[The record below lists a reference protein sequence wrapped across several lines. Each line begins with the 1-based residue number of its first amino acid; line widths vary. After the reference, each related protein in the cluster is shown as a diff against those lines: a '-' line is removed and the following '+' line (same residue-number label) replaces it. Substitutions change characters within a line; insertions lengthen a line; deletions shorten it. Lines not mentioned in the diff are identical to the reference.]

1 MQPPENRPAV
11 WLHDAETT
19 TFEAVSAPV
28 TPTVQRAAVMSLTS
42 VPPKL
47 ARMLLPGEHVTFGS
61 TPHPIVF
68 VQPIALMAAIAA
80 ALETALN
87 WEARHGGVRSA
98 LLTGAWREV
107 AVIAGLGLIAAAGGM
122 LLARAGR
129 YAGLRVVSTNRRI
142 FAIRGVIVRRITPLG
157 NTALA
162 GSTVSQGILGRRFG
176 YGSIDL
182 PLADGTPDTFRDM
195 RDVLQLYREFQAV
208 ANGVDGDEWKPAV
221 RQTIIP

>member
-1 MQPPENRPAV
+1 MQPPQNKPAIR
-11 WLHDAETT
+11 LHDAETT
-19 TFEAVSAPV
+19 AFEAATAPAV
-28 TPTVQRAAVMSLTS
+28 RRGTPAALVAS

-47 ARMLLPGEHVTFGS
+47 ARMLLPGERVTFGS

-68 VQPIALMAAIAA
+68 VQPLVFAGAIGV

-87 WEARHGGVRSA
+87 WEVRHAGLHSA
-98 LLTGAWREV
+98 LLTGAWREA
-107 AVIAGLGLIAAAGGM
+107 AVVAGLA
-122 LLARAGR
+122 LLAATGAMLVKRALR
-129 YAGLRVVSTNRRI
+129 FAGLRVVATNRRI
-142 FAIRGVIVRRITPLG
+142 FAIRGVIVRRISPLG

-162 GSTVSQGILGRRFG
+162 GSTISQGLLGRMFG

-195 RDVLQLYREFQAV
+195 RDVLELYREFQAV
-208 ANGVDGDEWKPAV
+208 ANGVDGDEWKLAV

>member
-1 MQPPENRPAV
+1 MQPPEKRPAARF
-11 WLHDAETT
+11 HEAETAA
-19 TFEAVSAPV
+19 FNAVAAPV
-28 TPTVQRAAVMSLTS
+28 VQRAAPTPRVTS

-68 VQPIALMAAIAA
+68 VQPLVLMGVIAA
-80 ALETALN
+80 VLETALN
-87 WEARHGGVRSA
+87 WQVRLAGHRSL
-98 LLTGAWREV
+98 LLTGVWREV
-107 AVIAGLGLIAAAGGM
+107 ALAAGLTLLAATGGM
-122 LLARAGR
+122 LIKRAMR
-129 YAGLRVVSTNRRI
+129 YAGLRIVSTNRRI

-162 GSTVSQGILGRRFG
+162 GSTMSQGVLGRMFG

-195 RDVLQLYREFQAV
+195 HDVFELYREFQAV

-221 RQTIIP
+221 RQTLIP

>member
-1 MQPPENRPAV
+1 MQPPEKRPAV
-11 WLHDAETT
+11 RLYDAVPEA
-19 TFEAVSAPV
+19 FEAVPSSAMERTTGTLV
-28 TPTVQRAAVMSLTS
+28 TS

-68 VQPIALMAAIAA
+68 VQPLVLMAALAA
-80 ALETALN
+80 ALETALH
-87 WEARHGGVRSA
+87 WDIRHAGVRSA
-98 LLTGAWREV
+98 LLTGTWREAALV
-107 AVIAGLGLIAAAGGM
+107 GGLALIAATAAM
-122 LLARAGR
+122 LLGRAAR

-142 FAIRGVIVRRITPLG
+142 FAIRGVMVRRITPLG

-162 GSTVSQGILGRRFG
+162 GSTVSQGILGRMFG

-182 PLADGTPDTFRDM
+182 PLADGTPTRFRDM

>member
-1 MQPPENRPAV
+1 
-11 WLHDAETT
+11 
-19 TFEAVSAPV
+19 
-28 TPTVQRAAVMSLTS
+28 
-42 VPPKL
+42 
-47 ARMLLPGEHVTFGS
+47 MLLPGEHVTFGS

-68 VQPIALMAAIAA
+68 VQPLVLMGVIAA

-87 WEARHGGVRSA
+87 WEVRHAGLRSL
-98 LLTGAWREV
+98 LLTGVWREA
-107 AVIAGLGLIAAAGGM
+107 AVVAGLT
-122 LLARAGR
+122 LLAATGAMLIKRAMR

-142 FAIRGVIVRRITPLG
+142 FAIRGVIVKRITPLG

-162 GSTVSQGILGRRFG
+162 GSTMSQGVLGRMFG

-195 RDVLQLYREFQAV
+195 HDVLELYREFQAV